1 MTAPRDDIV
10 AGALLVT
17 IAGACF
23 AGAGLFVQLASK
35 NAGEFVISFLSFAF
49 PAAVVM
55 PIALARGWRFLASHN
70 TGLLISRSVVGIFQV
85 ASLFIALQT
94 ISLVDAVLL
103 RDAAPLWIP
112 VLLMLF
118 WKETMPNRLWIG
130 IVLGFVGMALVLHP
144 GYTTFEI
151 GYLFGIAT
159 GILFAFQSILSRRVD
174 QAGEPVLRTL
184 CYIFATGVVLMAAPA
199 ALQWQ
204 PMPLETWIFIALGG
218 SLLLASTT
226 CLLNA
231 FNYAPAYVLAPFGY
245 SAVVSS
251 AILDWVVFDRV
262 PTRWTILGAVL
273 VVVASLLI
281 IKMTRTRRGSTTR
294 ETP

>member
-17 IAGACF
+17 VAGACF

-49 PAAVVM
+49 PAAVII
-55 PIALARGWRFLASHN
+55 PIALTRGRRFLASTN
-70 TGLLISRSVVGIFQV
+70 TGLLVVRSVVGIVQV
-85 ASLFIALQT
+85 VSLFIALQT
-94 ISLVDAVLL
+94 ISLVDGILL

-112 VLLMLF
+112 VLLVLF

-130 IVLGFVGMALVLHP
+130 IVLGFIGMALVLHP

-151 GYLFGIAT
+151 GYLFGIAA

-184 CYIFATGVVLMAAPA
+184 CYIFATGVVLMAVPA
-199 ALQWQ
+199 ALQWR
-204 PMPLETWIFIALGG
+204 PMPPETWFHLALVGV
-218 SLLLASTT
+218 LLLASTT
-226 CLLNA
+226 CLLYA
-231 FNYAPAYVLAPFGY
+231 FNFAPAYVVAPLGY
-245 SAVVSS
+245 SAVVFS
-251 AILDWVVFDRV
+251 ALLDWLVFDRL
-262 PTRWTILGAVL
+262 PTGWTTLGAVL
-273 VVVASLLI
+273 VVVACILI
-281 IKMTRTRRGSTTR
+281 ITMSRTRRGSTTK
-294 ETP
+294 ETL